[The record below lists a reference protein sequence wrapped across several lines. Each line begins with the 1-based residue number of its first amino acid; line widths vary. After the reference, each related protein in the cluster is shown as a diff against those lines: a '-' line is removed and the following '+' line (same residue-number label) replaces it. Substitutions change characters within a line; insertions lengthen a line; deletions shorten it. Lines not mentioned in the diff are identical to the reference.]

1 MLNKYAR
8 VREFVNRLTDD
19 PTFSTFFTLYLMA
32 DTEAEKDVLTQ
43 KLWQEIATLSPAEQ
57 SLLRAEF
64 TRCFLKLPS
73 LASQLLVKITPAAA
87 A

>member
-1 MLNKYAR
+1 MLNKYAK

-19 PTFSTFFTLYLMA
+19 STFFTLYLMA

-43 KLWQEIATLSPAEQ
+43 KLWQEIATLSLAEQ

-73 LASQLLVKITPAAA
+73 LASQLLVKITLAAA